1 MYISRVVVRNFRNFK
16 HLDVKLRDGVT
27 CVIGENNTGKTN
39 LLRAIRLAVD
49 ANLSSQYRQ
58 LLEQD
63 VHSGV
68 DLSDAGQVL
77 VSVEFTDYKDEV
89 AEHALLQGC
98 EVNEDIARIHYRFRP
113 KREILDDI
121 ESEDHDGKTLSIAE
135 DYHYQLTGGGDKD
148 PATVEWNEELGTSVR
163 FGLLQAYHVESLQ
176 ALRDVTHSLR
186 QAYESP
192 LGRILNASEIGDDE
206 KNALVGIMRK
216 ANEDIECQPTIG
228 ETGEAIKNSFASAA
242 GEAFEMDV
250 KLGMADPSFASI
262 ARSLKVLLSNP
273 SLSDFEVS
281 RNGLG
286 LNNILFISMLLEY
299 FERRLATK
307 KKAGQLLLI
316 EEPEAHLHP
325 QLQRVLY
332 STLAAKPFQTIVTT
346 HSTHISSLAPV
357 ESFVALTN
365 DGTPATASCVPSD
378 AAGLTG
384 KEAGD
389 LNRYLDATRS
399 TLLYA
404 RKVML
409 VEGPSELFLIAELV
423 KEVMEIDLDRHGITV
438 VPIYGTHFKAYA
450 KLFRQNALG
459 KKCAIV
465 CDGDQEPADVL
476 ADLNEDDVLNEYT
489 LDVDE
494 DDYVQVYQCPVTFER
509 AMTIEGTL
517 SMFLETVTEC
527 GHTIRKQ
534 KLEEGIDQLDEEEDE
549 GKRRE
554 ILSEMR
560 GIVLNSAKAASKGRF
575 AQIASKHVDKATEVP
590 TYIREAVE
598 WLLDDGDDEAE

>member
-63 VHSGV
+63 VHSGT
-68 DLSDAGQVL
+68 DLSNAGQVL
-77 VSVEFTDYKDEV
+77 VSVEFADYKDEV
-89 AEHALLQGC
+89 GEHALLQGC
-98 EVNEDIARIHYRFRP
+98 EVDDDTARIHYRYRP
-113 KREILDDI
+113 IREILDDI
-121 ESEDHDGKTLSIAE
+121 ESEEHDGTNLSITE
-135 DYHYQLTGGGDKD
+135 DYHYQITGGGDKD

-192 LGRILNASEIGDDE
+192 LGRILNASDIDDDE
-206 KNALVGIMRK
+206 KDALVEIMRQ
-216 ANEDIECQPTIG
+216 ANQSIEEQPTIG
-228 ETGEAIKNSFASAA
+228 ETGSAIQKSFAGAA

-250 KLGMADPSFASI
+250 KLGIADPAFASI
-262 ARSLKVLLSNP
+262 VRSLKVLLTNP

-299 FERRLATK
+299 FERRAAKK

-332 STLAAKPFQTIVTT
+332 ATLAAKPFQAIVTT
-346 HSTHISSLAPV
+346 HSTHISSLAPI
-357 ESFVALTN
+357 ESFITLTN
-365 DGTPATASCVPSD
+365 DGTPATASCVPHDD
-378 AAGLTG
+378 AALTDP
-384 KEAGD
+384 EAAD

-409 VEGPSELFLIAELV
+409 VEGPSEMFLIPELV
-423 KEVMEIDLDRHGITV
+423 RAIMDVDLDRHGITV
-438 VPIYGTHFKAYA
+438 VPIYGTHFKVYA
-450 KLFRQNALG
+450 KLFGESGLS

-465 CDGDQEPADVL
+465 CDGDQKPEDV
-476 ADLNEDDVLNEYT
+476 DPDVNEDDVLDPYM
-489 LDVDE
+489 LDVE
-494 DDYVQVYQCPVTFER
+494 GDDYVKVYQCPVTFER
-509 AMTIEGTL
+509 STTTRETL
-517 SMFLETVTEC
+517 PMYLKAVKELGYTDTAA
-527 GHTIRKQ
+527 KM
-534 KLEEGIDQLDEEEDE
+534 EEGIEQLESEEDDDT
-549 GKRRE
+549 RND

-560 GIVLNSAKAASKGRF
+560 DTVLKAAKRCSKGRF
-575 AQIASKHVDKATEVP
+575 AQIASKHVDKASEVP

-598 WLLDDGDDEAE
+598 WLLDDEDEEE